1 MNHASSPADRY
12 PFEFSGVAAPM
23 LALTVA
29 MTLALGCAPAAPNAP
44 DAQPEDTADAG
55 APVFDTRDYR
65 IRPVTVTAGLT
76 HPYSFRFL
84 PDGSI
89 LVTEMGGQLRVI
101 RNGDLVPEPV
111 TGVPEVYSNPPS
123 HGLMDLALHPDF
135 AENGVVYLS
144 YNTMGEQ
151 GVTEALARGTFDG
164 TQLSS
169 VTTIFEAEAWAM
181 TNGRQNARLA
191 FAPDRTLHMSAS
203 GGGDIAAAQDMDTD
217 KGKTVR
223 LLDDGS
229 LPDGN
234 PFAGRAGARPEI
246 FTIGHQNVHGMAV
259 HPETG
264 EIWAISH
271 GDEINVLTAGSNYGW
286 PYTNSGGGTS
296 QQYLPMPEGVDL
308 TPAFVG
314 FDPQIRVSGI
324 AFYTGDRFPAWRND
338 VFVGSM
344 NNQHIRRVAYDDNG
358 RTFQEDL
365 FIVPGE
371 QVRDLQMGPDG
382 MLYYTVFVDDG
393 PGRLMRIESAE

>member
-1 MNHASSPADRY
+1 MNRRSSLAGRNPFAFCGTMAMWLTLAFVSGCTPATEQAEADVNADTSSEV
-12 PFEFSGVAAPM
+12 FETSEYRIG
-23 LALTVA
+23 LHTVA
-29 MTLALGCAPAAPNAP
+29 
-44 DAQPEDTADAG
+44 E
-55 APVFDTRDYR
+55 
-65 IRPVTVTAGLT
+65 GLT

-101 RNGDLVPEPV
+101 RDGELVPDPV
-111 TGVPEVYSNPPS
+111 TGVPDVYSNPPS

-151 GVTEALARGTFDG
+151 GVTEAVARGSFDG
-164 TQLSS
+164 SGLTG
-169 VTTIFEAEAWAM
+169 VREIFLADAWAM

-191 FAPDRTLHMSAS
+191 FAPDHTLHMSAS
-203 GGGDIAAAQDMDTD
+203 VGGDIAAAQDMTTH
-217 KGKTVR
+217 KGKSVR
-223 LLDDGS
+223 LLDDGGV
-229 LPDGN
+229 PDGN
-234 PFAGRAGARPEI
+234 PFAGRAGARTEI
-246 FTIGHQNVHGMAV
+246 FTVGHQNIHGMAV

-271 GDEINVLTAGSNYGW
+271 GDEINILAPGGNYGW

-296 QQYLPMPEGVDL
+296 QAYLPMPDGVDL
-308 TPAFVG
+308 SPAFVG

-324 AFYTGDRFPAWRND
+324 AFYTGDRFSAWRNN

-344 NNQHIRRVAYDDNG
+344 NDQHIRRVGYDENG
-358 RTFQEDL
+358 RIDQEDL
-365 FIVPGE
+365 FIVPEE
-371 QVRDLQMGPDG
+371 QVRDIQMGPDG

-393 PGRLMRIESAE
+393 PGRLRRIEMAD